1 MSLTQSLFADSL
13 GLVCFSES
21 FFGTVIGLPHLGQDP
36 FLPAKL
42 LPASN
47 IV

>member
-1 MSLTQSLFADSL
+1 MSLTQSFFADSF
-13 GLVCFSES
+13 GSVCPSES
-21 FFGTVIGLPHLGQDP
+21 LFGTVIDLPHLGHDP
-36 FLPAKL
+36 FCPAKL